1 LKERRFTLVLQYD
14 YKLGGDNNVQAV
26 TVTRFRIPF
35 GDMVFLYLQAAG
47 AGLIAFGI
55 PIAIIIAVTG

>member
-1 LKERRFTLVLQYD
+1 MTKSW
-14 YKLGGDNNVQAV
+14 GGDNNVQAV